1 MTEAVSGLENKAGQ
15 GVDEMFDT
23 FMRGFE
29 EFKRTNDGRIK
40 ELEKRGGADVVTE
53 QKVERLKLM
62 TTLSAATSDRYVSS
76 LKSL

>member
-40 ELEKRGGADVVTE
+40 
-53 QKVERLKLM
+53 
-62 TTLSAATSDRYVSS
+62 
-76 LKSL
+76 